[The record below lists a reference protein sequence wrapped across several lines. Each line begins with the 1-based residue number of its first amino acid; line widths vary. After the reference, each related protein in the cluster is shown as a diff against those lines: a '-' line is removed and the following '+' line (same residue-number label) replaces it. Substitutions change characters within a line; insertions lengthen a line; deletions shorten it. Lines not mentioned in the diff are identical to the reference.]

1 MSKIEKPIQG
11 RRFVDTTYK
20 RKNDDILNKNDDIH
34 NKKDD
39 SLNKNE
45 HCLNKNE
52 HKKCKE
58 CEQGPRGPQGPQGFQ
73 GLPGPPGPQ
82 GETGPPGPGGALAYG
97 SLYDPSGNFVTVAAV
112 TPPTLGQ
119 KVVFTNPGPLLG
131 TTPFPPGTGPFT
143 DIQVLTAGVYEISM
157 DLTARLINASNLA
170 FNTEVQFRLFINDTT
185 PVLESTFESFN
196 RITGGPGGQPSTVET
211 RNTIGRTIQLRLAA
225 NDRLS
230 IRVITASLNVMYRY
244 PSIVVTKIAN

>member
-1 MSKIEKPIQG
+1 MRKRVSKIDKPIQG

-20 RKNDDILNKNDDIH
+20 CKKDDFFNKTDDCVNKND
-34 NKKDD
+34 
-39 SLNKNE
+39 
-45 HCLNKNE
+45 
-52 HKKCKE
+52 HKKCKD

-97 SLYDPSGNFVTVAAV
+97 SLYDPSGNFVTVSTV
-112 TPPTLGQ
+112 SPPALGQ
-119 KVVFTNPGPLLG
+119 KVVFTTTGPLLG
-131 TTPFPPGTGPFT
+131 TAPFPPGPGPYT
-143 DIQVLTAGVYEISM
+143 DIEVLTAGVYEISM
-157 DLTARLINASNLA
+157 DLTARLINASNLT

-196 RITGGPGGQPSTVET
+196 RISGGPGGQPAQVET
-211 RNTIGRTIQLRLAA
+211 RNTIGRTIQLQLSA

-230 IRVITASLNVMYRY
+230 IRVITASANVTYRY
-244 PSIVVTKIAN
+244 PSLVVTKIAN

>member
-1 MSKIEKPIQG
+1 MSKIDKPIQG

-20 RKNDDILNKNDDIH
+20 CKNDDFLNKNDDFP
-34 NKKDD
+34 NKKEH
-39 SLNKNE
+39 SPNKN
-45 HCLNKNE
+45 N

-58 CEQGPRGPQGPQGFQ
+58 CEQGPRGPQGPSGPQGFQ

-112 TPPTLGQ
+112 NPPTLGQ
-119 KVVFTNPGPLLG
+119 KVVFTTPGPLLG
-131 TTPFPPGTGPFT
+131 TAPFPPGTGPFT
-143 DIQVLTAGVYEISM
+143 DIEVLTAGVYEISM
-157 DLTARLINASNLA
+157 DLTARLINASNLT

-196 RITGGPGGQPSTVET
+196 RISGGPGGQPSTVET
-211 RNTIGRTIQLRLAA
+211 RNTIGRTIQLRLSA

-230 IRVITASLNVMYRY
+230 IRVITASANVTYRY
-244 PSIVVTKIAN
+244 PSLVVTKIAN

>member
-20 RKNDDILNKNDDIH
+20 CNKDDILNKSDHFH
-34 NKKDD
+34 NKND
-39 SLNKNE
+39 
-45 HCLNKNE
+45 
-52 HKKCKE
+52 HKKCKD

-82 GETGPPGPGGALAYG
+82 GPGGALAYG
-97 SLYDPSGNFVTVAAV
+97 SLYDPSGNFVTVSTV

-119 KVVFTNPGPLLG
+119 KVVFTTPGPLLE
-131 TTPFPPGTGPFT
+131 TAPFPPGLGPYT
-143 DIQVLTAGVYEISM
+143 DIEVLTDGVYEISM
-157 DLTARLINASNLA
+157 DLTARLINASNLT

-196 RITGGPGGQPSTVET
+196 RITGGPGGQPSQVET
-211 RNTIGRTIQLRLAA
+211 RNTIGRTIQLQLSA

-230 IRVITASLNVMYRY
+230 IRVITASANVSYRY
-244 PSIVVTKIAN
+244 PSLVVTKIAN

>member
-1 MSKIEKPIQG
+1 MRKRVSKIDKPIPG

-20 RKNDDILNKNDDIH
+20 CKKDDFF

-39 SLNKNE
+39 FLNKKDDFF
-45 HCLNKNE
+45 NKND
-52 HKKCKE
+52 HKKCKD

-73 GLPGPPGPQ
+73 GLPGPQGPQ

-97 SLYDPSGNFVTVAAV
+97 SLYDPSGNFVTVSTV
-112 TPPTLGQ
+112 SPPALGQ
-119 KVVFTNPGPLLG
+119 KVVFTTTGPLLG
-131 TTPFPPGTGPFT
+131 TAPLPPGPGPYT
-143 DIQVLTAGVYEISM
+143 DIEVLTAGVYEISM
-157 DLTARLINASNLA
+157 DLTARLINASNLT

-196 RITGGPGGQPSTVET
+196 RISGGPGGQPSQVET
-211 RNTIGRTIQLRLAA
+211 RNTIGRTIQRRLSA

-230 IRVITASLNVMYRY
+230 IRVITASANVTYRF
-244 PSIVVTKIAN
+244 PSLVVTKIAN

>member
-20 RKNDDILNKNDDIH
+20 CNNDDF
-34 NKKDD
+34 
-39 SLNKNE
+39 LNKNE
-45 HCLNKNE
+45 HFLNKND
-52 HKKCKE
+52 HKKCKD
-58 CEQGPRGPQGPQGFQ
+58 CEQGPRGPQGFQ
-73 GLPGPPGPQ
+73 GLPGPQGPQ
-82 GETGPPGPGGALAYG
+82 GPQGPGGALAYG
-97 SLYDPSGNFVTVAAV
+97 SLYDPSGTFVPVSQV
-112 TPPTLGQ
+112 IPPALGQ
-119 KVVFTNPGPLLG
+119 KVVFTTPGPLLG
-131 TTPFPPGTGPFT
+131 TAPFPPGPGPYT
-143 DIQVLTAGVYEISM
+143 DLEVLTAGVYEISM

-196 RITGGPGGQPSTVET
+196 RITGGPGGNPSQVEI

-230 IRVITASLNVMYRY
+230 IRVITASANVTYRY
-244 PSIVVTKIAN
+244 PSLVVTKIAN